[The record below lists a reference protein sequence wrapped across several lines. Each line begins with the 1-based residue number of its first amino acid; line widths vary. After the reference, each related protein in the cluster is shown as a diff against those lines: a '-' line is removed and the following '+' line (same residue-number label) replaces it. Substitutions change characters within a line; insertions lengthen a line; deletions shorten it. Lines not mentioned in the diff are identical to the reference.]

1 MGKLYMLILTA
12 LLLRGMTATGATTVT
27 NFARGSWANHS
38 FLIKSDGS
46 LWGMGINNHY
56 QLGLGLG
63 SQANYVTPQQIV
75 SSNVMSVAM
84 GTDYSVFLKSD
95 GSLLGMGHN
104 GSGGLGL
111 PTNMTVFSPIEIPLS
126 NVIAV
131 AVGSGHSLFLK
142 SDGSLWGVGDDSFG
156 QLGDGG
162 NYRYGSPPGPRQI
175 EQIVSN
181 SVTTIAAGQF
191 HSLFIKSDGSLWGM
205 GMNAYGQ
212 LGDGNPASPQFYP
225 DYDSFT
231 NWPVKIIPSNVVAVA
246 AGRGHSL
253 FLKSDGS
260 LWAMG
265 WNAYG
270 QLGDGSFNYTNL
282 PELIVASNVTTIAAG
297 GYHSLF
303 LKSDGSLWAMGRNFK
318 GQLGNGNYSNDA
330 TALNCTN
337 QPEQIVASNV
347 VAIAAGQN
355 HSLFLKADG
364 SLWGMGDN
372 YYGQLGDGFVD
383 YNTMPIP
390 GVDKPEQIS
399 PPPSPVLSL
408 ALAVGGDLQLSA
420 SCGFGGN
427 FCLDTSTNITQT
439 LSNWT
444 PVVTNIISDRKN
456 NVFSAMV
463 TNSINSRSQF
473 YILRSQ

>member
-1 MGKLYMLILTA
+1 
-12 LLLRGMTATGATTVT
+12 
-27 NFARGSWANHS
+27 
-38 FLIKSDGS
+38 
-46 LWGMGINNHY
+46 
-56 QLGLGLG
+56 
-63 SQANYVTPQQIV
+63 
-75 SSNVMSVAM
+75 
-84 GTDYSVFLKSD
+84 VFLKSD
-95 GSLLGMGHN
+95 GSVLGMGYN

-111 PTNMTVFSPIEIPLS
+111 PTNITVFSPIEIPLS

-162 NYRYGSPPGPRQI
+162 NYRYGYPPGPRQI
-175 EQIVSN
+175 EQIVSD

-231 NWPVKIIPSNVVAVA
+231 NWPVQIIPSNVVAVA

-282 PELIVASNVTTIAAG
+282 PEQIISSNVTAIAAG

-303 LKSDGSLWAMGRNFK
+303 LKTDGSLWAMGRNVK
-318 GQLGNGNYSNDA
+318 GQLGDGNYSNDPI
-330 TALNCTN
+330 ALNCTN

-383 YNTMPIP
+383 YNAMPIS
-390 GVDKPEQIS
+390 GIDKPEQIS

-408 ALAVGGDLQLSA
+408 ALTIGGELQLSA
-420 SCGFGGN
+420 TCEFGGR
-427 FCLDTSTNITQT
+427 FCLDASTNITQT

-444 PVVTNIISDRKN
+444 SVVTNVISDRKN
-456 NVFSAMV
+456 NLFSAVV
-463 TNSINSRSQF
+463 TNSINSSSQF
-473 YILRSQ
+473 YILRSE